1 MYRSSLVKYTG
12 LIRHASVAG
21 MRVSCG
27 RACCECGS
35 TSTAVAE
42 LLLAARRFRFID
54 LDDSASVWPA
64 GKVVVLEGFVGS
76 VQQDERSTQFSVK
89 VCARLLDGSR
99 SLPTPRTASHSP
111 PCQCPR
117 STCAPRAVPLQQLT
131 KHSITL
137 PGSLCAHRPAVH
149 ISCTAIAVSRCA

>member
-1 MYRSSLVKYTG
+1 MHRLLACALVVV
-12 LIRHASVAG
+12 APAVSVAAPQPQWQ
-21 MRVSCG
+21 SCSSRPEG
-27 RACCECGS
+27 
-35 TSTAVAE
+35 
-42 LLLAARRFRFID
+42 FID